1 MHYRVDLLTHIIIL
15 IFDHEIYCSLAI
27 LRIDFFAGLD
37 DEFFAIFK
45 LLAIVIANDISERSF
60 LYAAF
65 HPDKVEEALIA
76 VRLH

>member
-1 MHYRVDLLTHIIIL
+1 MM
-15 IFDHEIYCSLAI
+15 S
-27 LRIDFFAGLD
+27 
-37 DEFFAIFK
+37 FFAIFK

-76 VRLH
+76 VRLLRHFISRQQAYEYRTLTRQALIILSLA